1 MMRRGRRDGLDDP
14 PPGTVTLIYRENQ
27 AAVRRWAADRA
38 RRAGLAPE
46 RVGDL
51 VIAVGELA
59 GNTLL
64 HTSRPGTLTIWEAD
78 GKIICQ
84 VQDSGQINDPLAGT
98 RRLDPADPGRGRGL
112 WVVNQLCDLVEM
124 RTGTGGTTIRL
135 HMRLPAQPGHEQPE
149 TRPPRGSTGRRLSRR
164 LRM

>member
-1 MMRRGRRDGLDDP
+1 MMRRGRWDAPDDP
-14 PPGTVTLIYRENQ
+14 PPGAVTLIYRENQ

-64 HTSRPGTLTIWEAD
+64 HTSGPGSLSIWVAD
-78 GKIICQ
+78 GEIICQ
-84 VQDSGQINDPLAGT
+84 VQDSGQISDPLAGT
-98 RRLDPADPGRGRGL
+98 RRLDAADPGRGRGL
-112 WVVNQLCDLVEM
+112 WVVNQLCDLVEK
-124 RTGTGGTTIRL
+124 RTGASGTTVRL
-135 HMRLPAQPGHEQPE
+135 HMRLPAERGPEQLGTKPLG
-149 TRPPRGSTGRRLSRR
+149 GSTGGQLSRR

>member
-14 PPGTVTLIYRENQ
+14 PPGAVTLIYRENQ

-64 HTSRPGTLTIWEAD
+64 HTSGPGSLTIWVAD
-78 GKIICQ
+78 GEIICQ
-84 VQDSGQINDPLAGT
+84 VQDSGQISDPLAGT
-98 RRLDPADPGRGRGL
+98 RRLDATDPGRGRGL

-124 RTGTGGTTIRL
+124 RTGASGTTIRL
-135 HMRLPAQPGHEQPE
+135 HMRLPAGPGHEQPE
-149 TRPPRGSTGRRLSRR
+149 TRPPPGSTGRRLSRR
-164 LRM
+164 LPM